1 MSGALDL
8 RSFAHY
14 SSVRLANIIG
24 SRVSQTLP
32 SFPAWLNIL
41 PGPELKAI
49 KQVVTSSRLGT
60 PTSRRYQLI
69 KTLIVRGTVRI
80 VKLSPADWVW

>member
-49 KQVVTSSRLGT
+49 KQVVTSSKGLELQ
-60 PTSRRYQLI
+60 PHDVINWLRR
-69 KTLIVRGTVRI
+69 
-80 VKLSPADWVW
+80 